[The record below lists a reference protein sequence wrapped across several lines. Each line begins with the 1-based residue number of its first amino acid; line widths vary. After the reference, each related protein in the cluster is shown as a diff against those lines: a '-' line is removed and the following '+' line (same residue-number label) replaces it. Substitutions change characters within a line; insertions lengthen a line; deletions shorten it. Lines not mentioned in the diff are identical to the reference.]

1 MKNGFKKMY
10 VDIEAQWVK
19 LETVFLLFSRK
30 LSCTE
35 SYVI

>member
-19 LETVFLLFSRK
+19 LETVFLL
-30 LSCTE
+30 LVE
-35 SYVI
+35 N